1 MTPTHRIVPY
11 NDIWLD
17 CVNNN
22 LMSILISHHSSFEK
36 LPLTFKTQYW
46 KKIINQKFLEGSLES
61 MLHQGLMLPKVQYD
75 TEQVYHYLRFED
87 QLLEPSD
94 IPFLDKMIQGA
105 LDKQKYVFLDVDRF
119 FYSSGREA
127 GKTHFIHP
135 TFIHGTCASR
145 EAYTVIEDCLSPG
158 RMHDYQTPLE
168 VIKESTQYLMKSG
181 QKVRFIMV
189 SVHEESIRNFNDEFS
204 VQDSFISEL
213 SSNLL
218 DDKVVYLEQYDLSYQ
233 LGLKTLT
240 DYVEEFEEV
249 VGNLN
254 DTSIFALRS
263 SSFAQNHKKNNRLF
277 KLLEDQSSHPNL
289 YKKLAE
295 QSLELSHL
303 WEIYR
308 TTVIR
313 MIVSNHVQNQAIV
326 KLEEIVKKEYNM
338 VQTMKMATEA
348 SNS

>member
-1 MTPTHRIVPY
+1 
-11 NDIWLD
+11 
-17 CVNNN
+17 
-22 LMSILISHHSSFEK
+22 
-36 LPLTFKTQYW
+36 
-46 KKIINQKFLEGSLES
+46 
-61 MLHQGLMLPKVQYD
+61 
-75 TEQVYHYLRFED
+75 
-87 QLLEPSD
+87 
-94 IPFLDKMIQGA
+94 
-105 LDKQKYVFLDVDRF
+105 
-119 FYSSGREA
+119 
-127 GKTHFIHP
+127 
-135 TFIHGTCASR
+135 
-145 EAYTVIEDCLSPG
+145 
-158 RMHDYQTPLE
+158 
-168 VIKESTQYLMKSG
+168 MKSG